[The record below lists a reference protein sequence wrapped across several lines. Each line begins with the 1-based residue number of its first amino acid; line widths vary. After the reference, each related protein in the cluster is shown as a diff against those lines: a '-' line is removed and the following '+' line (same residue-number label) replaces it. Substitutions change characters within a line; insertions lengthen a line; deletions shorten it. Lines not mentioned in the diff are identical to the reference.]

1 MQRNVPIV
9 LSVLVASASAAAQD
23 AVQWSTSSGGNGHW
37 FAVISVPAPHTW
49 QRARQLAAGRG
60 ADLASIASHT
70 ENEFVKALVRR
81 PEVWNA
87 SVGPWIGGYQPAGSQ
102 EPNQGWAWSDGTPW
116 TFSDWVAGGP
126 NNGCGDLNENAVH
139 FSGWWNLAMA
149 WNDLPAST
157 CNAAVV
163 GAVIEWSADCN
174 SDGIVDYGQI
184 VAGQLP
190 DTNGNGVPD
199 GCEETGCVADVVRD
213 GIVNGVDLAAVLSQ
227 WGMPSTPD
235 SGADINE
242 DFIVDG
248 QDLAFVLSGWGPC
261 PSDP

>member
-87 SVGPWIGGYQPAGSQ
+87 SVGPWNSS
-102 EPNQGWAWSDGTPW
+102 WTKWWSSTCTSGT
-116 TFSDWVAGGP
+116 VAGCR
-126 NNGCGDLNENAVH
+126 N
-139 FSGWWNLAMA
+139 
-149 WNDLPAST
+149 
-157 CNAAVV
+157 
-163 GAVIEWSADCN
+163 
-174 SDGIVDYGQI
+174 
-184 VAGQLP
+184 VA
-190 DTNGNGVPD
+190 
-199 GCEETGCVADVVRD
+199 
-213 GIVNGVDLAAVLSQ
+213 
-227 WGMPSTPD
+227 
-235 SGADINE
+235 
-242 DFIVDG
+242 
-248 QDLAFVLSGWGPC
+248 
-261 PSDP
+261 